1 MSVPASW
8 QHFTQENLERARQQR
23 EFSVKLRGEMDALMK
38 ACATDMWNQSNC
50 VNNAFNARVQQTKDA
65 NAKLMAHLQKVQ
77 NRSGHIK
84 QIRIFGR
91 VEILPIGLE
100 TRDSVLTLGYS
111 LTPPHSLG
119 FGTHGLGL

>member
-1 MSVPASW
+1 VPASW

-65 NAKLMAHLQKVQ
+65 NVKLMAHLQKVQ
-77 NRSGHIK
+77 NGSDHRH
-84 QIRIFGR
+84 
-91 VEILPIGLE
+91 
-100 TRDSVLTLGYS
+100 YS
-111 LTPPHSLG
+111 K
-119 FGTHGLGL
+119 